1 MSFSDFLGSLFA
13 GSYTQLSGL
22 TETASANSSVDQIFS
37 GINYLQA
44 LATTNRTGLAQYLND
59 GKFQYYGKDDKFKTE
74 NSKGDG
80 TLKSSTTDSIFN
92 KFSVFSYQNFMS
104 GSSYKP
110 QYHFIGAHNGNED
123 LNKLEDKSNQFH
135 SKLNLEAAAAAL
147 FNSQNAN
154 TPISK
159 YTSNRNST
167 SAAIRKTA
175 TSLINPNV
183 KNIIEWANE
192 TSSISITGYQPYAM
206 TDFMFCRNYGK
217 IPNNRLITLRR
228 YPFPVDDQIKVFQ
241 NNVYKSPIPIAQ
253 AVTWFGGDTG
263 NTLAGIG
270 VQNWGMFFKEI
281 AVTEEKIT
289 GNEVTVAEISA
300 LVSSVAGGSD
310 NAKAIV
316 AGLEKLMVVASGS
329 DAILQ
334 QYTGMEKKLQ
344 DYAKEQLY
352 TNGPYWNRIFGP
364 VNVIDRSTQRTRG
377 MQPGWNNPFDLSFH
391 YQFRSFNGLSPKIVA
406 LDLIAS
412 FLNLTYNDAQF
423 LGQLARYFPR
433 TGLKFN
439 PTMTEQIGKLIT
451 SAATTFD
458 ANITGQILE
467 LIKSATA
474 ALTAATGLEKSQNLK
489 DKISKG
495 VEAVKRGAQVIAI
508 DKLKPAI
515 PELLVAKS
523 ALSDRP
529 VGEWHLVVGN
539 PMNPIM
545 VMGDLLCSSCAMTFD
560 TEIGPDDFPT
570 GVTFKLKLQ
579 QGKPRDKVA
588 IERMFNLGESQLM
601 FNKLTATASANDTF
615 GEDNTKRFDELTKGT
630 PETLAKVIEEDKAF
644 QNYRNRIRRSY
655 GYKAGGAD
663 SGKNDQETGDLND
676 SLLYMYFDKA
686 LDKQ

>member
-13 GSYTQLSGL
+13 GSYTQLPGL
-22 TETASANSSVDQIFS
+22 TETPSANSSVDQIFS

-44 LATTNRTGLAQYLND
+44 LATTNRTELSTYLNS
-59 GKFQYYGKDDKFKTE
+59 GKFEYYKDGDINKDT

-80 TLKSSTTDSIFN
+80 TLKSSTPDSIFN

-110 QYHFIGAHNGNED
+110 EYHFIGAHNASTE
-123 LNKLEDKSNQFH
+123 LKEDKANEFH
-135 SKLNLEAAAAAL
+135 SKINLETAAAEIL
-147 FNSQNAN
+147 KMQIGSTDYAN
-154 TPISK
+154 TSAFK
-159 YTSNRNST
+159 NRKDA
-167 SAAIRKTA
+167 SAAIRR
-175 TSLINPNV
+175 TSTILANPNV

-217 IPNNRLITLRR
+217 IPNNRLVTLRR

-270 VQNWGMFFKEI
+270 IQNWGMFFKEI
-281 AVTEEKIT
+281 VVTEEQIT
-289 GNEVTVAEISA
+289 GNEVTVSEISA

-310 NAKAIV
+310 NAKAVV

-344 DYAKEQLY
+344 DYAKNQLY

-364 VNVIDRSTQRTRG
+364 VNVVDRSTQRTRG
-377 MQPGWNNPFDLSFH
+377 MQPGWNKTFDLNFH
-391 YQFRSFNGLSPKIVA
+391 YQFRSFSGLSPKIVA
-406 LDLIAS
+406 LDLISS

-439 PTMTEQIGKLIT
+439 PTITEQIGKLIT

-474 ALTAATGLEKSQNLK
+474 SLTAATGLEKSKNLK
-489 DKISKG
+489 DKIAKG
-495 VEAVKRGAQVIAI
+495 VEVAKRGAQVIAA

-515 PELLVAKS
+515 PEILVAKS

-545 VMGDLLCSSCAMTFD
+545 VMGDLLCSSCSMTFD
-560 TEIGPDDFPT
+560 TEIGPEDFPT
-570 GVTFKLKLQ
+570 GVTFKLTLQ

-615 GEDNTKRFDELTKGT
+615 GEDNTKRFNELTTGT

-686 LDKQ
+686 LEKV